1 MIECKIGL
9 DKKATVVSV
18 FCYFTWRQCFA
29 AFSRE
34 TLKKRGINIYDVK
47 GKSKKR
53 SKGRET
59 GIRLERERVWSGR
72 ICNNMSNGGI
82 VTPTLFHV
90 TGGWVTTCYLY
101 RWKMVKLSRP
111 THVSEQQQIIDT
123 WSQPHKIPASF
134 TNTCV
139 ETQNCIKTV
148 HC

>member
-59 GIRLERERVWSGR
+59 GIRLERERESDQAEFVT
-72 ICNNMSNGGI
+72 IC
-82 VTPTLFHV
+82 
-90 TGGWVTTCYLY
+90 
-101 RWKMVKLSRP
+101 
-111 THVSEQQQIIDT
+111 Q
-123 WSQPHKIPASF
+123 
-134 TNTCV
+134 
-139 ETQNCIKTV
+139 TV
-148 HC
+148 VLWLPPYFM